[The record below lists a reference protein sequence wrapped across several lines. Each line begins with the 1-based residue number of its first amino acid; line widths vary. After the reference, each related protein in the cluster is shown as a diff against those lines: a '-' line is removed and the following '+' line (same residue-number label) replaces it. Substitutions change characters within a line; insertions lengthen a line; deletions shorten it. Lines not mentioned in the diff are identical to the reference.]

1 MFGSNRSWQ
10 SIDDDDRIALMR
22 YVIPRNLSNDTQE
35 V

>member
-10 SIDDDDRIALMR
+10 SIDDVDRIALMQ
-22 YVIPRNLSNDTQE
+22 YVIPRNLSNDTRE